1 MDSSQ
6 YPAEGKR
13 AAVVSPTWHSGTGC
27 VRFRAYYY
35 LWGGDV
41 GRLNLYLRFYDKVDF
56 QVWTVRGSA
65 GPEWIPLRLAFR
77 IDSAPV
83 QVSGRSFASI
93 SHIYPRVTDSRRYSQ
108 MVFEAILGSTGRSDL
123 AIDDLVLEDCADG
136 LDGDA
141 VPIEVPPPPLPVS
154 APDSAIFWCDFQ
166 EDACG
171 QPDREKADFDWL
183 RDRGPTASQATG
195 PSVDHTYGT
204 LEGVYLYA
212 EASFPR
218 REGDRA
224 RFLTPLL
231 PGSGPKCLIFYYHMF
246 GAEMGSLRVA
256 LVEEAREKA
265 VWTRE
270 GNGGDLWRSAR
281 VDFRAESCQFR
292 ILFEGR
298 RGAGPA
304 GDLALDDVAVVDGSC
319 GE

>member
-154 APDSAIFWCDFQ
+154 
-166 EDACG
+166 G
-171 QPDREKADFDWL
+171 K
-183 RDRGPTASQATG
+183 
-195 PSVDHTYGT
+195 
-204 LEGVYLYA
+204 
-212 EASFPR
+212 
-218 REGDRA
+218 
-224 RFLTPLL
+224 
-231 PGSGPKCLIFYYHMF
+231 SGFFCPF
-246 GAEMGSLRVA
+246 
-256 LVEEAREKA
+256 
-265 VWTRE
+265 
-270 GNGGDLWRSAR
+270 
-281 VDFRAESCQFR
+281 
-292 ILFEGR
+292 
-298 RGAGPA
+298 
-304 GDLALDDVAVVDGSC
+304 
-319 GE
+319 